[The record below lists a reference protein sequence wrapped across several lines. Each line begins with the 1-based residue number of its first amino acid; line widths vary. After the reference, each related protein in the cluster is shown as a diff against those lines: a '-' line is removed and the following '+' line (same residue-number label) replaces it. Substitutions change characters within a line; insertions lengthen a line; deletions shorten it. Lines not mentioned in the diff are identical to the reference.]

1 MNVFIEEV
9 GSTNKGAFLMYLAIQ
24 QQIEAKFDT
33 PKIIVDD
40 KRFTKIEEAE
50 HNFYKVVHFQRFK
63 IKLHKI
69 IDSTQLAKYNLVK
82 FDDIKLVLNSGGYAN
97 GDFWY
102 KAFGK
107 KRFIEKLDRYKHF
120 KKNDVPIILL
130 PQAFDTFTSD
140 FIKSYIVKVHD
151 LADLI
156 YARDQ
161 ISLDN
166 LQSVLGKSEKVKLA
180 PDFTNLIEVTH
191 TGLIDGEYVSIIP
204 NAKMIQAGVISRNDY
219 IESLLIIVNTVHSK
233 GYEIVFLNH
242 EGIEDEKLILEVTG
256 KVNFDSI
263 VLTNLDA
270 LEIKSVIRDSN
281 MVITGRYHGLVS
293 SLSQGVPVLATSW
306 SHKYKEL
313 LADYN
318 AENQLLDINNK
329 AGLVKKLDENL
340 QLENMK
346 DLRNLLE
353 DNSKLQKNK
362 AKEMWHEIF
371 KKIEN

>member
-1 MNVFIEEV
+1 MWF
-9 GSTNKGAFLMYLAIQ
+9 
-24 QQIEAKFDT
+24 
-33 PKIIVDD
+33 
-40 KRFTKIEEAE
+40 
-50 HNFYKVVHFQRFK
+50 
-63 IKLHKI
+63 
-69 IDSTQLAKYNLVK
+69 
-82 FDDIKLVLNSGGYAN
+82 NSS
-97 GDFWY
+97 
-102 KAFGK
+102 
-107 KRFIEKLDRYKHF
+107 
-120 KKNDVPIILL
+120 
-130 PQAFDTFTSD
+130 Q
-140 FIKSYIVKVHD
+140 
-151 LADLI
+151 
-156 YARDQ
+156 
-161 ISLDN
+161 
-166 LQSVLGKSEKVKLA
+166 SEKVKLA

-219 IESLLIIVNTVHSK
+219 IESLLTIVNTVHSK

-263 VLTNLDA
+263 VLANLDA

-362 AKEMWHEIF
+362 AKEMWNEIF
-371 KKIEN
+371 QKIEN

>member
-50 HNFYKVVHFQRFK
+50 HNFYKVAHFQRFK

-329 AGLVKKLDENL
+329 AGLVKKLNENL